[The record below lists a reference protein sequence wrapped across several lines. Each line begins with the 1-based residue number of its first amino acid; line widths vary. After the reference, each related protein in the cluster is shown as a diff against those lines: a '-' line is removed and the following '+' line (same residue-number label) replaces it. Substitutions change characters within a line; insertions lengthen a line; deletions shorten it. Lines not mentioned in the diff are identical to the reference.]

1 MADPSTTFP
10 DRSQITGIVLAGGR
24 ARRLG
29 GTDKGLI
36 DCRGRPLVAY
46 AVALLHAVAGS
57 VVINANRNAERYAT
71 FGYPVIP
78 DATDA
83 FDGPLAGLLAGLAYA
98 RSGYVLTLPVD
109 APLMTE
115 AVLRRLPD
123 ALAAQDA
130 DVCVPDDGVRLQPVF
145 MLARRSLK
153 SSLEAYLADGGRKVD
168 AWLAGQRLAIADC
181 SDVPAVFA
189 NVNAP
194 EDLVRVERLMR
205 EGGPYPPA

>member
-1 MADPSTTFP
+1 MANPSTLFP

-29 GTDKGLI
+29 GIDKGLI

-46 AVALLHAVAGS
+46 AVALLQAVAGS

-78 DATDA
+78 DATDT

-98 RSGYVLTLPVD
+98 RSDYVLTLPVD

-145 MLARRSLK
+145 MLARRNLK

-189 NVNAP
+189 NVNAS

>member
-1 MADPSTTFP
+1 MANPSTLSP

-46 AVALLHAVAGS
+46 AVALLQAVAGS

-78 DATDA
+78 DATDN

-98 RSGYVLTLPVD
+98 RTGYVLTLPVD

-145 MLARRSLK
+145 MLVRRNLK

-205 EGGPYPPA
+205 EGGPFPPA

>member
-1 MADPSTTFP
+1 MSP

-46 AVALLHAVAGS
+46 AVALLQAVAGS

-123 ALAAQDA
+123 ALAAQEA
-130 DVCVPDDGVRLQPVF
+130 DVCVPADGARLQPVF

-194 EDLVRVERLMR
+194 EDLARVERLML
-205 EGGPYPPA
+205 EGDPFPPA